1 MEGMTLATRHLT
13 RCSWADKL
21 AETYVAIELSVVVP
35 MYNEAANV
43 VRITDE
49 LMAALC
55 AHSFEIILVD
65 DGSTDSTLAE
75 ALRLRAVSARVH
87 VVRHPVQCGQS
98 AAVCSGVFA
107 ARAPWIATIDGD
119 CQNDPRDIPSL
130 LIARDAARD
139 ENVRLIMGCR
149 VERHDSSWRRIQ
161 SRVANIVRGWL
172 LRDEAPDGGCGL
184 KLFAR
189 DTFLKLPRF
198 DHMHR
203 FLPALFMREGARVI
217 SVPVNHRPRLAG
229 FSKYGMLDR
238 LGAGIV
244 DLAGVMWLVKRAWPG
259 ARHGTAR
266 AEELDRVTQACERAV
281 TIPHG
286 HRE

>member
-1 MEGMTLATRHLT
+1 
-13 RCSWADKL
+13 
-21 AETYVAIELSVVVP
+21 VAIELSVVVP
-35 MYNEAANV
+35 MYDEAANV
-43 VRITDE
+43 ARIAHE

-55 AHSFEIILVD
+55 AYSFEIILVD
-65 DGSTDSTLAE
+65 DGSRDDTLAE

-87 VVRHPVQCGQS
+87 VVRHSVRCGQS

-107 ARAPWIATIDGD
+107 ARAAWIVTIDGD

-130 LIARDAARD
+130 LSARDTARD
-139 ENVRLIMGCR
+139 QRVRLIMGCR
-149 VERHDSSWRRIQ
+149 GERHDSSWRRVQ
-161 SRVANIVRGWL
+161 SRVANAVRGWL
-172 LRDEAPDGGCGL
+172 LRDDTPDGGCGL

-189 DTFLKLPRF
+189 ETFLELPRF

-244 DLAGVMWLVKRAWPG
+244 DLAGVMWLVRRACPG
-259 ARHGTAR
+259 AGSSGACQAVVRENRSDR
-266 AEELDRVTQACERAV
+266 ATQGCEQPMR
-281 TIPHG
+281 ISQG
-286 HRE
+286 QRE

>member
-1 MEGMTLATRHLT
+1 M
-13 RCSWADKL
+13 
-21 AETYVAIELSVVVP
+21 AIELSVVVP
-35 MYNEAANV
+35 MHNEAANV
-43 VRITDE
+43 ARLTDE
-49 LMAALC
+49 LMVALC

-87 VVRHPVQCGQS
+87 VVRHSERCGQS

-119 CQNDPRDIPSL
+119 GQNDPRDVLSL
-130 LIARDAARD
+130 LNARDTARD
-139 ENVRLIMGCR
+139 ERVRLIMGCR

-161 SRVANIVRGWL
+161 SRLANAVRGWL
-172 LRDEAPDGGCGL
+172 LRDDTLDGGCGL

-189 DTFLKLPRF
+189 ETFLALPRF

-203 FLPALFMREGARVI
+203 FLPALFMREGVRVI
-217 SVPVNHRPRLAG
+217 SVPVRHRPRFAG

-238 LGAGIV
+238 LGPGIV
-244 DLAGVMWLVKRAWPG
+244 DLAGVMWLVKRAFPSASAGASG
-259 ARHGTAR
+259 ARHATAR
-266 AEELDRVTQACERAV
+266 EDGVDQVTQACKPAM
-281 TIPHG
+281 TIPQG
-286 HRE
+286 QRE

>member
-1 MEGMTLATRHLT
+1 MPLVTT
-13 RCSWADKL
+13 SADKL
-21 AETYVAIELSVVVP
+21 SETHVAIELSVVVP

-43 VRITDE
+43 VRVTDE

-55 AHSFEIILVD
+55 AQSFEIILVD

-98 AAVCSGVFA
+98 AAICSGVFA

-130 LIARDAARD
+130 LSARDSARD
-139 ENVRLIMGCR
+139 EKVRLIMGCR

-161 SRVANIVRGWL
+161 SRVANRVRGWL
-172 LRDEAPDGGCGL
+172 LKDDAADGGCGL

-189 DTFLKLPRF
+189 ETFLKLPRF

-244 DLAGVMWLVKRAWPG
+244 DLAGVMWLVKRTCPSASAG
-259 ARHGTAR
+259 SSRARHGTAR
-266 AEELDRVTQACERAV
+266 EEGLDRATQASERAV

-286 HRE
+286 QRE